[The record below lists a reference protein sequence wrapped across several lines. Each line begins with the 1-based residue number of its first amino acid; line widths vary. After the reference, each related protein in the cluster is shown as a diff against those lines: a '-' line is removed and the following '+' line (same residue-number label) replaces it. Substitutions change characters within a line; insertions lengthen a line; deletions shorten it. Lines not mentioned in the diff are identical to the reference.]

1 MKYLFSR
8 RRIPCSFAVSLAL
21 IVLPSIEAESRCP
34 GSVASVT
41 PRFVQHAL
49 VVIPVRINQAGPF
62 DFMVDTGSQVT
73 VIDPSL
79 ASQLDLKP
87 QGRVGLVSV
96 ASFAQASVTVLDRL
110 EADSKV
116 VDKPFVVVHDLGQIR
131 AADPRIRGVLGQSF
145 LAHFDLFVDYGH
157 KLLCLDETNAMRDRV
172 RGERIP
178 FVSPQAPEDELPF
191 MERLVISVHLSG
203 TGKQP
208 ILLQL
213 DSGSDGLI
221 LYPGSE
227 HPEVQALVHAA
238 VLQGG
243 NVANAHRVFAIVPPQ
258 IMQIGNLILSH
269 ISFVTPVIVGKN
281 LREQHEDGLLPTVL
295 FQRVFISGGGGD
307 HYVVFDPK

>member
-1 MKYLFSR
+1 MKYLFSC
-8 RRIPCSFAVSLAL
+8 RRIPWSFAVSLAL

-49 VVIPVRINQAGPF
+49 IVIPVRINQAGPF

-96 ASFAQASVTVLDRL
+96 ASFAQASVAVLDSL

-178 FVSPQAPEDELPF
+178 FVSSQAPEDELPF

-203 TGKQP
+203 GKQP

-213 DSGSDGLI
+213 DSGSDGPI

-227 HPEVQALVHAA
+227 QPVVQALVHAA
-238 VLQGG
+238 VPQGG
-243 NVANAHRVFAIVPPQ
+243 NLANAHPVFAVVPPQ
-258 IMQIGNLILSH
+258 IVQIGNLILSH

-281 LREQHEDGLLPTVL
+281 LREHHEDGLLPTVL

-307 HYVVFDPK
+307 HYVVFDPR

>member
-1 MKYLFSR
+1 MKHLVSTR
-8 RRIPCSFAVSLAL
+8 HLQLLAAVSLAL
-21 IVLPSIEAESRCP
+21 VILPAIEAEPRCP
-34 GSVASVT
+34 GNVASVT

-49 VVIPVRINQAGPF
+49 IVIPVRINQAGPF

-79 ASQLDLKP
+79 AAELGLRP
-87 QGRVGLVSV
+87 QGQVGLVSV
-96 ASFAQASVTVLDRL
+96 ASFARASATTLDSL

-116 VDKPFVVVHDLGQIR
+116 VEKSPAIVQDLRQIQ
-131 AADPRIRGVLGQSF
+131 AADPRIRGVLGESF

-157 KLLCLDETNAMRDRV
+157 KLLCLDETNAMPDSV

-178 FVSPQAPEDELPF
+178 FIRPQHPEEELPF

-203 TGKQP
+203 TGARA

-213 DSGSDGLI
+213 DSGSDGPI

-227 HPEVQALVHAA
+227 RPEVQALVHSAA
-238 VLQGG
+238 LQGG
-243 NVANAHRVFAIVPPQ
+243 NATSAQRAFAVVPPQ
-258 IMQIGNLILSH
+258 NMQIGNHLFTH
-269 ISFVTPVIVGKN
+269 ISFVTPVRVQESLPGRN
-281 LREQHEDGLLPTVL
+281 EDGLLPTLL
-295 FQRVFISGGGGD
+295 FQRVLISGGG